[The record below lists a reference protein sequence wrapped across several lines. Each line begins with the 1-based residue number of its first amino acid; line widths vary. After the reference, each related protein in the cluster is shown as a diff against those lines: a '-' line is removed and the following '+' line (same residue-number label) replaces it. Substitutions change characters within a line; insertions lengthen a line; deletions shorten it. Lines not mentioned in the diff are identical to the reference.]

1 LNDHHQ
7 PVAGILFCTGSL
19 LLFAIQDALIKQ
31 LSQRYPVL
39 EVLTL
44 RSLIVLLLLVTIA
57 VALYG
62 RGVIVGRQHRLMM
75 LRGVLAFFAFT
86 SYYMALKTI
95 PLADA
100 ASVYMSAPLFV
111 TLLSGLLLR
120 ERVGMHRWISVTV
133 GFCAVLIILNPG
145 SSLFRIEAAIPLF
158 SALCYAMIPIINR
171 RIGLSEHAMTM
182 GIYTTAV
189 FFTLV
194 SLLSLAVNFLPAPA
208 PGNAIVD
215 GLFQPWSSMTGSD
228 LALSFLA
235 GVVFSGAL
243 LSITQAYRIAVVST
257 VAPFEYSYL
266 LWVTMLGYLLFGDI
280 PGPRTIF
287 GAALVVLC
295 GLYIIYR
302 EQPRRA
308 LSAHKKRNHQG
319 IPTRHRPRRRNGQ
332 RSHRRRPVPLRRFA
346 QQALL

>member
-1 LNDHHQ
+1 MNDHHR
-7 PVAGILFCTGSL
+7 PVAGILFCTGAL

-44 RSLIVLLLLVTIA
+44 RSLIVLVLLVVIGIG
-57 VALYG
+57 LYG
-62 RGVIVGRQHRLMM
+62 PVVMIGRQHRLMM

-86 SYYMALKTI
+86 SYYMALRTI

-111 TLLSGLLLR
+111 TLLSALLLR
-120 ERVGMHRWISVTV
+120 EHVGIHRWISVTL
-133 GFCAVLIILNPG
+133 GFGAVLIILNPG
-145 SSLFRIEAAIPLF
+145 SSLFRVEAAVPLF

-171 RIGLSEHAMTM
+171 RIGLTEPAMTM

-189 FFTLV
+189 FLALV
-194 SLLSLAVNFLPAPA
+194 SLLSLAVNLLPSPA
-208 PGNAIVD
+208 PGNAILD
-215 GLFQPWSSMTGSD
+215 GLFGSWWPMTAID
-228 LALSFLA
+228 LALSLLA
-235 GVVFSGAL
+235 GAVFAGAL
-243 LSITQAYRIAVVST
+243 LSITQAYRIARVAT

-266 LWVTMLGYLLFGDI
+266 VWVTLLGYLLFADI
-280 PGPRTIF
+280 PGPRTVF

-302 EQPRRA
+302 EQRA
-308 LSAHKKRNHQG
+308 RARKERVPDPG
-319 IPTRHRPRRRNGQ
+319 PM
-332 RSHRRRPVPLRRFA
+332 RSRDRGVD
-346 QQALL
+346 

>member
-1 LNDHHQ
+1 LNDHHR
-7 PVAGILFCTGSL
+7 PVAGVLFCTGAL
-19 LLFAIQDALIKQ
+19 LLFAIQDSLIKA

-44 RSLIVLLLLVTIA
+44 RSLVVLVMLVAIA
-57 VALYG
+57 FALYG
-62 RGVIVGRQHRLMM
+62 RRVLVGRRHRLLM

-86 SYYMALKTI
+86 SYYLALKSI

-111 TLLSGLLLR
+111 TLLSGLVLR
-120 ERVGMHRWISVTV
+120 ERVGLHRWIPVVV

-158 SALCYAMIPIINR
+158 SALCYATIPVINR
-171 RIGLSEHAMTM
+171 HIGLTEHAMTM

-194 SLLSLAVNFLPAPA
+194 SLLSLALQLLPSPA
-208 PGNAIVD
+208 PGSGFVD
-215 GLFQPWSSMTGSD
+215 GLFQAWLPMTAAD
-228 LALSFLA
+228 LALSCVA
-235 GVVFSGAL
+235 GAVFSCAL
-243 LSITQAYRIAVVST
+243 LSITQAYRIARVAT

-266 LWVTMLGYLLFGDI
+266 VWVTLLGYLMFGDT
-280 PGPRTIF
+280 PGPRTVF
-287 GAALVVLC
+287 GASLVVLC

-302 EQPRRA
+302 EQ
-308 LSAHKKRNHQG
+308 
-319 IPTRHRPRRRNGQ
+319 RRR
-332 RSHRRRPVPLRRFA
+332 RSGVPGS
-346 QQALL
+346 

>member
-1 LNDHHQ
+1 MNDHHR
-7 PVAGILFCTGSL
+7 PVAGVLFCTGAL
-19 LLFAIQDALIKQ
+19 LLFAIQDSLIKA

-44 RSLIVLLLLVTIA
+44 RSLVVLVMLVAIA
-57 VALYG
+57 FALYG
-62 RGVIVGRQHRLMM
+62 RRVLVGRRHRLLM

-86 SYYMALKTI
+86 SYYLALKSI

-111 TLLSGLLLR
+111 TLLSGLVLR
-120 ERVGMHRWISVTV
+120 ERVGLHRWIPVVV

-158 SALCYAMIPIINR
+158 SALCYATIPVINR
-171 RIGLSEHAMTM
+171 HIGLTEHAMTM

-194 SLLSLAVNFLPAPA
+194 SLLSFALQMLPSPA
-208 PGNAIVD
+208 HGSGLVD
-215 GLFQPWSSMTGSD
+215 GLFQAWLPMTASD
-228 LALSFLA
+228 LALCCVA
-235 GVVFSGAL
+235 GAVFSCAL
-243 LSITQAYRIAVVST
+243 LSITQAYRIARVAT

-266 LWVTMLGYLLFGDI
+266 LWVTLLGYLMFGDI
-280 PGPRTIF
+280 PGPRTVF
-287 GAALVVLC
+287 GASLVVLC

-302 EQPRRA
+302 EQRRRA
-308 LSAHKKRNHQG
+308 GR
-319 IPTRHRPRRRNGQ
+319 TRTGLDN
-332 RSHRRRPVPLRRFA
+332 
-346 QQALL
+346 

>member
-1 LNDHHQ
+1 MNDHHR
-7 PVAGILFCTGSL
+7 PVAGAFFCAGAL
-19 LLFAIQDALIKQ
+19 LLFAIQDSLIKQ

-44 RSLIVLLLLVTIA
+44 RSVVALVLLVA
-57 VALYG
+57 VAITFYG
-62 RGVIVGRQHRLMM
+62 RGVIIGRQHRLMM

-86 SYYMALKTI
+86 SYYVALKVI

-100 ASVYMSAPLFV
+100 GSVYMSAPLFV
-111 TLLSGLLLR
+111 TMLSALLLG
-120 ERVGMHRWISVTV
+120 ERVGVHRWIPVVV

-158 SALCYAMIPIINR
+158 SALCYSMIPIINR

-182 GIYTTAV
+182 GIYTTVV
-189 FFTLV
+189 FFSLV
-194 SLLSLAVNFLPAPA
+194 LLASLAVQLLPAPA

-215 GLFQPWSSMTGSD
+215 GLFQDWLPMPMSD
-228 LALSFLA
+228 VALACLA
-235 GVVFSGAL
+235 GSVFTCAL
-243 LSITQAYRIAVVST
+243 LSITQAYRIARVAT

-266 LWVTMLGYLLFGDI
+266 IWVTLLGYLLFGDL
-280 PGPRTIF
+280 PGPRTVF

-302 EQPRRA
+302 EQQLRA
-308 LSAHKKRNHQG
+308 GKR
-319 IPTRHRPRRRNGQ
+319 
-332 RSHRRRPVPLRRFA
+332 
-346 QQALL
+346 